1 VPFQGAP
8 VVWPA
13 CFAEAGL
20 TDDKESTLL
29 ADPNGAEAA
38 ALGRA
43 LGEAI
48 SADWQKVLDAAQ
60 SAQIV
65 TPEKVALLREA
76 LDTTAEAPRRSEF
89 YAAYFA
95 ALDAFAA
102 KDRDAATR
110 AVLGL
115 GNVLVEDAARGRV
128 QTPLP
133 VSRSARHGSVRL
145 PFAPADS
152 AWLLPTN
159 ADVLEPQHLADEKHT
174 ILEAAAASWITREA
188 DRVRLRVETDVIR
201 TEIAKYSDQTKDIAQ
216 LDPALTVAA
225 GADEDTLTL
234 IRNYDA
240 GLRLIEEVLPEQA
253 AEIDT
258 LTEYVVPLRG
268 RHFVGGSD
276 IVLFGASFLC
286 LEPTWSPLCFAD
298 HLTHEATHQLLH
310 AKQEVH
316 PLLLN
321 RDQTGLSSP
330 IRTDPRPLYGTY
342 HATFVFLR
350 LARLMAAVLRSP
362 AAQWHEEAEIRFHR
376 HLLGL
381 LQGLA
386 IIEEHGVYSP
396 EGRQELDGWIET
408 ARELVALA
416 GLPDPKLYNRL
427 DWDYDQPNGNLPL
440 LKV

>member
-1 VPFQGAP
+1 M
-8 VVWPA
+8 
-13 CFAEAGL
+13 
-20 TDDKESTLL
+20 L

-38 ALGRA
+38 ALRRS

-48 SADWQKVLDAAQ
+48 TADWQKVLDAAQ
-60 SAQIV
+60 SVQILA
-65 TPEKVALLREA
+65 PEKIALLHQA
-76 LDTTAEAPRRSEF
+76 LESTAEAPRRSEF

-115 GNVLVEDAARGRV
+115 GNVLVEDAAHGRV

-133 VSRSARHGSVRL
+133 ISRSARHGSVRL
-145 PFAPADS
+145 PFTPVDS
-152 AWLLPTN
+152 AWLLPADT
-159 ADVLEPQHLADEKHT
+159 DVLDPQHLADEKHT
-174 ILEAAAASWITREA
+174 ILEAAAASWITSEPGT
-188 DRVRLRVETDVIR
+188 VRLRAETDVVR

-216 LDPALTVAA
+216 LDPGLTVAA
-225 GADEDTLTL
+225 GTDDDTQTL

-240 GLRLIEEVLPEQA
+240 GLRLIEQVLPEQA
-253 AEIDT
+253 AEIRT
-258 LTEYVVPLRG
+258 LTEYVAPLRG
-268 RHFVGGSD
+268 EHFVGGSD

-298 HLTHEATHQLLH
+298 HLTHESTHQLLH

-321 RDQTGLSSP
+321 RDETGLSSP

-350 LARLMAAVLRSP
+350 LTRLMAAVLRSSDT
-362 AAQWHEEAEIRFHR
+362 QWHEEAEIRFHR

-386 IIEEHGVYSP
+386 IIDEHGVYSP

-408 ARELVALA
+408 ARELVAFA
-416 GLPDPKLYNRL
+416 GLPNPKLYNRL
-427 DWDYDQPNGNLPL
+427 NWDYDQANGDLPL